1 MPALACRV
9 VVASSGTTDGAKMRV
24 VFSNARILRGCGTI
38 GSGGRT
44 GLFEAVDT
52 RGGGVVVLK
61 RKANDE
67 DARRELRLL
76 LEAGDCDPLLVARAV
91 SERLYEDFEVRG
103 ATVGSNVDS
112 TVDSVVDSTVD
123 STVELGLLAELGAH
137 PRVLAIR
144 HAGGT
149 ATLASAIRDTRVNLA
164 PASPLPPRTARA
176 SLPTDLSL
184 ARLARGAALCVAELH
199 RASGLVH
206 GDLRPSNLVLLEG
219 GRCVMVDLGS
229 GGPVG
234 GESAPVSASYAA
246 PERLDGARLTRAMDV
261 WSLGAVVFGL
271 ANGCA
276 PAKRGAA
283 RLGWRNTDARSTADL
298 CALLMCEDPSER
310 PSAADLMRHPLLRL

>member
-1 MPALACRV
+1 MPAVACRV
-9 VVASSGTTDGAKMRV
+9 VVASSSGTTDGAGMRGV
-24 VFSNARILRGCGTI
+24 VFSNARMLRGCGC
-38 GSGGRT
+38 GGVGRT

-103 ATVGSNVDS
+103 AS
-112 TVDSVVDSTVD
+112 TVDDGGLHGGPAA
-123 STVELGLLAELGAH
+123 VELGLLAELGAH

-149 ATLASAIRDTRVNLA
+149 ATLASAIRATRVNLGNLA
-164 PASPLPPRTARA
+164 PASPMRAPRR
-176 SLPTDLSL
+176 TDLSL

-276 PAKRGAA
+276 PATRGAV
-283 RLGWRNTDARSTADL
+283 RLGWRNTDARSAADL
-298 CALLMCEDPSER
+298 CALLMCDDPRER